1 VSEGKTAPTRNHAK
15 FRVFADK
22 TAEHG
27 LNFRTEA
34 EVKRT
39 ASERPEPLEFVGE
52 NWDRGSR
59 KWMAAV
65 IKQSG
70 NQQHLGRFDE
80 EREAA

>member
-1 VSEGKTAPTRNHAK
+1 M
-15 FRVFADK
+15 
-22 TAEHG
+22 
-27 LNFRTEA
+27 
-34 EVKRT
+34 KRT